1 MKKLYQILR
10 TAILC
15 VVGVFF
21 GTSIYQYIDYRQRS
35 DLYAFT
41 LAPPW
46 YTSIQIGTVF
56 TVVVVLILLL
66 AMRIVK
72 RKMK

>member
-1 MKKLYQILR
+1 MKKLYQILM

-15 VVGVFF
+15 VVGVFA
-21 GTSIYQYIDYRQRS
+21 GTSIHQYIDYRQRS
-35 DLYAFT
+35 DLYALT
-41 LAPPW
+41 SAPW
-46 YTSIQIGTVF
+46 YTSIQIGAVF

>member
-10 TAILC
+10 TALWC
-15 VVGVFF
+15 VMGVFI

-46 YTSIQIGTVF
+46 YTSIQIGAVF
-56 TVVVVLILLL
+56 TVVVVLILLI

>member
-21 GTSIYQYIDYRQRS
+21 GTSIYQYIDYRRRP
-35 DLYAFT
+35 DLCALT
-41 LAPPW
+41 SASW
-46 YTSIQIGTVF
+46 YTRIQIGAVF
-56 TVVVVLILLL
+56 TAAVVLSLLL

>member
-1 MKKLYQILR
+1 MKKLYQILM

-15 VVGVFF
+15 VVGVFA
-21 GTSIYQYIDYRQRS
+21 GTSVYQYIDYRQRS
-35 DLYAFT
+35 DLYALT
-41 LAPPW
+41 SAPW
-46 YTSIQIGTVF
+46 YTSIQIGAVF

-72 RKMK
+72 QKMK

>member
-10 TAILC
+10 TAIWC

-41 LAPPW
+41 LAPW
-46 YTSIQIGTVF
+46 YTSIQIGAIF
-56 TVVVVLILLL
+56 TAAVVLILLL

>member
-21 GTSIYQYIDYRQRS
+21 GTSIYQYIDNRRRP
-35 DLYAFT
+35 DLYALT
-41 LAPPW
+41 SAPW
-46 YTSIQIGTVF
+46 YTSIQIGAIF
-56 TVVVVLILLL
+56 TAAVVLSLLL

>member
-15 VVGVFF
+15 VVGVFS
-21 GTSIYQYIDYRQRS
+21 GTSIYQYIDYRQRPG
-35 DLYAFT
+35 LYAFT

-56 TVVVVLILLL
+56 MVVVVLILLL

>member
-10 TAILC
+10 TAIWC

-41 LAPPW
+41 LAPW
-46 YTSIQIGTVF
+46 YTSIQIGAIF
-56 TVVVVLILLL
+56 TAAVVLILLI

>member
-41 LAPPW
+41 LAPW
-46 YTSIQIGTVF
+46 YTSIQIGAIF
-56 TVVVVLILLL
+56 TAAVVLILLL

>member
-41 LAPPW
+41 LAPW
-46 YTSIQIGTVF
+46 YTSIQIGAIF
-56 TVVVVLILLL
+56 TAAVVLILLI

>member
-10 TAILC
+10 TAIWC

-41 LAPPW
+41 SAPW
-46 YTSIQIGTVF
+46 YTSIQIGAVF

>member
-15 VVGVFF
+15 VVGVFA
-21 GTSIYQYIDYRQRS
+21 GTSNHQYIDYRQRPG
-35 DLYAFT
+35 LYALT
-41 LAPPW
+41 SAPW
-46 YTSIQIGTVF
+46 YTSLQIGAVF
-56 TVVVVLILLL
+56 TAAVVLILLI

>member
-15 VVGVFF
+15 VVGVFA
-21 GTSIYQYIDYRQRS
+21 GTSVYQYTDYRRHS
-35 DLYAFT
+35 GLYALT
-41 LAPPW
+41 SAPW
-46 YTSIQIGTVF
+46 YTSIQIDAIF
-56 TVVVVLILLL
+56 TAAVVLILLL
-66 AMRIVK
+66 AMQIVK

>member
-1 MKKLYQILR
+1 M
-10 TAILC
+10 
-15 VVGVFF
+15 GVFF

-41 LAPPW
+41 LAPW
-46 YTSIQIGTVF
+46 YTSIQIGAIF
-56 TVVVVLILLL
+56 TAAVVLILLL